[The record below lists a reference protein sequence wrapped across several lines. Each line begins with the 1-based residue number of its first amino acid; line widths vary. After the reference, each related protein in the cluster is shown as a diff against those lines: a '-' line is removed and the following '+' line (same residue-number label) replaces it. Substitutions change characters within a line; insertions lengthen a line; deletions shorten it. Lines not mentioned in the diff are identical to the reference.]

1 MSIGCM
7 RIASGWTERG
17 ANSVHHGCHR
27 EKKSAR
33 EQRVSGAFECLRLER
48 TRVSGARER
57 RADEGGSTWFVS
69 GSCLKSC
76 TVYGVLR
83 FCHSV
88 LLRSALGTQQTYRLC
103 CVPLA
108 RTLSPCLLPSQT
120 ARRPARPSSGR
131 PHLPPPSME
140 RPRGG
145 RDEAAVDQL
154 RRARADPTR
163 GQCRADTSRDS
174 RWCW

>member
-1 MSIGCM
+1 MAVIEKKRVRESSWCLEPSSACVWNGHECL
-7 RIASGWTERG
+7 E
-17 ANSVHHGCHR
+17 R
-27 EKKSAR
+27 EKGELTKVAR
-33 EQRVSGAFECLRLER
+33 LGLSQ
-48 TRVSGARER
+48 
-57 RADEGGSTWFVS
+57 GSVL
-69 GSCLKSC
+69 CLKSC